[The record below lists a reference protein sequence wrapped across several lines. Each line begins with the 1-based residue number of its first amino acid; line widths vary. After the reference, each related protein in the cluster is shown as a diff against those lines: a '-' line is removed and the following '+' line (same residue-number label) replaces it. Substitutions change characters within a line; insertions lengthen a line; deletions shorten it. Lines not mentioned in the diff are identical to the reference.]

1 MATTTKAKAAPK
13 MEGPEAVEAAMKTG
27 TEALKNGFEKAAK
40 GYDQLFGYGKDT
52 MEAYLKSANVA
63 GKGAETLHNELYSFS
78 KQAIE
83 DQMAQAKALMG
94 SKSVHEAFELQSD
107 FAKSAFDAYVGEM
120 TKLGEIVA
128 STTKEAIEPLQ
139 GRMQAWM
146 EVVQSSRTA

>member
-1 MATTTKAKAAPK
+1 MLHCNSPDEAHFPARMLAGVGSAP
-13 MEGPEAVEAAMKTG
+13 GYRTA
-27 TEALKNGFEKAAK
+27 KNGFEKAAK